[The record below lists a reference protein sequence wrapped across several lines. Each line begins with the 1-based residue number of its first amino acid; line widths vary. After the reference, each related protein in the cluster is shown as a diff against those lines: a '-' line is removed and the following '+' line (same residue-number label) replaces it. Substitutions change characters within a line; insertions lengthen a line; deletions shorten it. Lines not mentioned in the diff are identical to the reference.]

1 MDTFDTPSDL
11 TERLRAFRSSH
22 EFQSVSRNGLDW
34 YFLTGGFGIP
44 VVLMP
49 GLCGNSDEHFALM
62 SILETEFQVVAVS
75 WPDEL
80 TYLPDLNQAVIAIMD
95 SLNIHSAY
103 IFGHSIG
110 GLLAECF
117 MKEFPDRVAGL
128 ILANVSHLAPMR
140 ETVVR
145 SALTVLPFTPRKFLE
160 QKASRAIRQQLAG
173 SKDEP
178 FWTPYLE
185 AEFRG
190 TSSKVLSNRATC
202 IMAALDRYPANKI
215 DLDGWNRRVL
225 LIESDNDPACTAV
238 ERDDLRRLYS
248 RSEVQLL
255 PGTGHFSP
263 YTRPDIFVQAVLT
276 FLRDFN

>member
-1 MDTFDTPSDL
+1 VDTFDTPSDL
-11 TERLRAFRSSH
+11 TERLLAFRSSH

-34 YFLTGGFGIP
+34 YFLKGGFGVP

-49 GLCGNSDEHFALM
+49 GLCGNSDELFALM
-62 SILETEFQVVAVS
+62 TVLETEFQVVAIS
-75 WPDEL
+75 WPEEL
-80 TYLPDLNQAVIAIMD
+80 THLPDLTQAVLAIMD
-95 SLNIHSAY
+95 SLSIQSAY

-117 MKEFPDRVAGL
+117 MKEYPDRAAGL

-160 QKASRAIRQQLAG
+160 QKAFRAIRMQLAG

-178 FWTPYLE
+178 FWAPYLE

-190 TSSKVLSNRATC
+190 MSSKVLSNRATC
-202 IMAALDRYPANKI
+202 VLNALDRYPENRI

-225 LIESDNDPACTAV
+225 VIESDNDPACTSA
-238 ERDDLRRLYS
+238 EREDLRRLYS
-248 RSEVQLL
+248 RAEVQLL
-255 PGTGHFSP
+255 PGTGHFSI
-263 YTRPDIFVQAVLT
+263 YTRPDVFAQAVLT